1 MFIKFICS
9 EKATKFWDIS
19 TVVWPLLQRPNLG
32 WRFSQKFV
40 AFSEYMNFVWL
51 NYRKLSY
58 FSRISC
64 FLYRIIIWTSKYQKY
79 CCFCT
84 YFWKIRLKSSTQ
96 IPLKIEVTNVHK
108 VNWLWSELIIKY
120 FEFPCLLILQVL

>member
-9 EKATKFWDIS
+9 EKATNFWDIS
-19 TVVWPLLQRPNLG
+19 TVVWPLLQRPNLR

-40 AFSEYMNFVWL
+40 AFSEYMNFIRL
-51 NYRKLSY
+51 NYVNFHIFQEFLVL
-58 FSRISC
+58 
-64 FLYRIIIWTSKYQKY
+64 LYRIIVWTSKYQKY

-96 IPLKIEVTNVHK
+96 IPLRIEVTNVHK

-120 FEFPCLLILQVL
+120 FEFPCLLILQGF